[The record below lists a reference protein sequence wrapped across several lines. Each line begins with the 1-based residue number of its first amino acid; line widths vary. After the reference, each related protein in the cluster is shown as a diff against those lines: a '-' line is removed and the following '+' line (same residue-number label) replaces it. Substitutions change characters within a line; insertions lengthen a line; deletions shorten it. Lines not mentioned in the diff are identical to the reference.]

1 MKHGWLIYDAAGE
14 KRNAWFIAEC
24 LRHAEAAGLQLSL
37 QITDGNTLPLPY
49 PDYALVRTI
58 SPKLSKDLEG
68 AGTRLFNSSSVSRL
82 ANDKWETYRFAKALG
97 LTVLPT
103 EIASSVEGG
112 SPFGY
117 PVVVKSRAGHGGSE
131 VFLLASQEE
140 YCDFWKNHSSKDYIA
155 QAVCSETGKDM
166 RVYVLGGEILAGVL
180 RVSAT
185 DFRSN
190 FSLGGSVERVPVPIE
205 IQKIVDFLCSKQLF
219 DFVGIDFIRH
229 EGEWVLNEIED
240 VVGCRMLYQTSDL
253 DVAKLY
259 IAYVSKCLQEK
270 RS

>member
-1 MKHGWLIYDAAGE
+1 MKRGWLIYDAEGE
-14 KRNAWFIAEC
+14 KRNAWFIGEC
-24 LRHAEAAGLQLSL
+24 LRHAKAAGLHLTL
-37 QITDGNTLPLPY
+37 QISDGKPLSTPY

-58 SPKLSKDLEG
+58 APALSKDLEG
-68 AGTRLFNSSSVSRL
+68 AGTRLFNSAAVSLL
-82 ANDKWETYRFAKALG
+82 ANDKWETYRFAKEIG

-103 EIASSVEGG
+103 ALSSSVEAD

-131 VFLLASQEE
+131 VFLLSSQQE
-140 YCDFWKNHSSKDYIA
+140 YRDFFKNHPAQEYIT

-166 RVYVLGGEILAGVL
+166 RVYVLGNQILAGVL
-180 RVSAT
+180 RTST
-185 DFRSN
+185 SDFRSN

-205 IQKIVDFLCSKQLF
+205 IQNLVERVCEKQPV

-229 EGEWVLNEIED
+229 DGGWVLNEIED

-259 IAYVSKCLQEK
+259 IRHVADCLSE
-270 RS
+270 

>member
-1 MKHGWLIYDAAGE
+1 MKRGWLIYDAVGE

-24 LRHAEAAGLQLSL
+24 LRHAEVAGLQLSL
-37 QITDGNTLPLPY
+37 QIADGNTLPLPY
-49 PDYALVRTI
+49 PDFALVRTI
-58 SPKLSKDLEG
+58 SPALSKDLEG
-68 AGTRLFNSSSVSRL
+68 AGTRLFNSASVSRI
-82 ANDKWETYRFAKALG
+82 ANDKWETYRFAKEMG

-103 EIASSVEGG
+103 ALSLGAEEA

-131 VFLLASQEE
+131 VFLLSSKEE
-140 YCDFWKNHSSKDYIA
+140 YREFFKNHPAKDYIT

-166 RVYVLGGEILAGVL
+166 RVYVLGGKILAGVL
-180 RVSAT
+180 RVSTA

-205 IQKIVDFLCSKQLF
+205 IQKTVEFLCLKEPF

-229 EGEWVLNEIED
+229 QGEWVLNEIED
-240 VVGCRMLYQTSDL
+240 VVGCRMLYKTSDL

-259 IAYVSKCLQEK
+259 IEYVAERLRAGK
-270 RS
+270 